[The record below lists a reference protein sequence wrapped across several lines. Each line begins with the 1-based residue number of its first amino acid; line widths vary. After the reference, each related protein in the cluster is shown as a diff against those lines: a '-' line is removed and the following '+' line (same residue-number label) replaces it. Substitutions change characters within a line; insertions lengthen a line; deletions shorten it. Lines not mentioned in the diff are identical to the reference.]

1 MATTTIR
8 VDETVRARIAKRAK
22 TYGKSMSQVVDEA
35 LEAQDEQEFWAEYRR
50 TMLTEDA
57 KKDSQ
62 QRAKLLD
69 GTAKDGLEA
78 EDWGHLQ

>member
-22 TYGKSMSQVVDEA
+22 THGKSMSQVVDEA